1 MPYRRLFIVVLVLAA
16 LGGAGAWGYNSFFAP
31 LPPVPPA
38 SAVVVRGDIEDS
50 VLANGVLKAF
60 KLVSV
65 GAQVSGQ
72 IKTLAVRLGDEV
84 RQGQLVAEIDSVT
97 QRNALRDAEASLAYV
112 KAQRRAKVATL
123 KQAELAF
130 QRQKRMLAQDASP
143 REAYE
148 SAEATLATTE
158 ADIAALDAQITQAEI
173 AVDKARTNLGYT
185 RIEAP
190 MDGTVVAV
198 VVEEGQTVNANQT
211 TPTLIKIAMLD
222 TMTVE
227 AEISEADVVRVR
239 PGLPAHFTILGAAD
253 TRIQATLRAIEP
265 APASIEKESSATSVS
280 SSSTSDAAIYYN
292 GLLDVANPDHHLRI
306 DMTAEVS
313 IVLARAENALL
324 VPSSALVKGEKG
336 KNKKA
341 TTVTVLREDGG
352 LETRPVKVGI
362 DTNVRAEILEGL
374 TEGEKVALSPAEL
387 ADKSAQSRRYRSP
400 LGF

>member
-1 MPYRRLFIVVLVLAA
+1 MPYRRFFSVMLVLAA
-16 LGGAGAWGYNSFFAP
+16 LGGGGAWAYKSFFVPPP
-31 LPPVPPA
+31 LVPPA
-38 SAVVVRGDIEDS
+38 SAVVSRGDIEDS

-84 RQGQLVAEIDSVT
+84 HQGQLVAEIDSVT

-112 KAQRRAKVATL
+112 KAQRRSKVATL

-239 PGLPAHFTILGAAD
+239 PGLSAHFTILGAAD

-265 APASIEKESSATSVS
+265 APASIEKETSAASATA
-280 SSSTSDAAIYYN
+280 SSTSDAAIYYN
-292 GLLDVANPDHHLRI
+292 GLLDVANPGHRLRI
-306 DMTAEVS
+306 NMTAEVS
-313 IVLARAENALL
+313 IVLARAENVLL
-324 VPSSALVKGEKG
+324 VPSSALVKG
-336 KNKKA
+336 KNKGVA
-341 TTVTVLREDGG
+341 TVTVTVLREDGS

-362 DTNVRAEILEGL
+362 DTNARAEILEGL
-374 TEGEKVALSPAEL
+374 SEGEKVALSPAEL
-387 ADKSAQSRRYRSP
+387 ADKASQGRRYRSP